1 MSKHLES
8 VEITFENL
16 DYVLVPVEYFE
27 DFALPVFVQRL
38 NAWR

>member
-16 DYVLVPVEYFE
+16 DCILVPVEYFE
-27 DFALPVFVQRL
+27 YLCINGIRTTVER
-38 NAWR
+38 

>member
-16 DYVLVPVEYFE
+16 DYILVLVEYFE
-27 DFALPVFVQRL
+27 DFCINGIGTTVER
-38 NAWR
+38 